1 MNFGNAAAY
10 YYKEQLKKDEV
21 DKKTINFEDVEITQA
36 ALINENSAIYKK
48 KKGVRRSENNRSRES
63 NFQNDDINL
72 GSYQNNNK
80 ISNNTTTSKSKEQ
93 LSAQGSNNRFF
104 APVSGTIVIDG
115 RHIKI
120 ERN

>member
-36 ALINENSAIYKK
+36 ALISENSAIYKK
-48 KKGVRRSENNRSRES
+48 KKGARRSENNRSRES